1 MVSHSFG
8 IKLYA
13 CQVSGGEMF
22 PLGHSS
28 DDTASGLTPVR
39 DRLGWVTH
47 QQLEASGS
55 AGDGQRLMITVD
67 FFFSLQK

>member
-1 MVSHSFG
+1 MASHSFG

-22 PLGHSS
+22 PLGCSS
-28 DDTASGLTPVR
+28 DDTAKWLDPSEG
-39 DRLGWVTH
+39 
-47 QQLEASGS
+47 Q
-55 AGDGQRLMITVD
+55 AGVGHAGQRLMITID